1 LGGQVSLRT
10 CLRRWQ
16 VRSQSGKLN
25 ALGRRCPITILALAL
40 LVLGMEKV
48 WDALKLRFDSF
59 LFSATLWYLTAE
71 IDFVTL

>member
-1 LGGQVSLRT
+1 
-10 CLRRWQ
+10 
-16 VRSQSGKLN
+16 LN